1 LKVIIDTNIIL
12 DVLLERTPFFKPA
25 VEIFCLVEDS
35 KIEAFICAT
44 TVTTIDYLLTKSLPL
59 KKARTALGHIISLFE
74 IAPVNRA
81 VIERALN
88 SRVADFEDAVLEE
101 SGKIAGADCI
111 ITRNVKDFKYASIK
125 VFEPIEFLA
134 FF

>member
-1 LKVIIDTNIIL
+1 MKVIIDTNIIL
-12 DVLLERTPFFKPA
+12 DVLLERIPFFKPA

-44 TVTTIDYLLTKSLPL
+44 TVTTIDYLLTKSLPV
-59 KKARTALGHIISLFE
+59 KKARTALSHIISLFE
-74 IAPVNRA
+74 IAPVNRP

-88 SRVADFEDAVLEE
+88 SRVTDFEDAVLEE

-134 FF
+134 LF

>member
-12 DVLLERTPFFKPA
+12 DVLLERAPFYKPA
-25 VEIFCLVEDS
+25 VEIFCLIEDL

-44 TVTTIDYLLTKSLPL
+44 TVTTIDYLLTKSLPV
-59 KKARTALGHIISLFE
+59 KKARTALSHIISLFE
-74 IAPVNRA
+74 IAPVNRS
-81 VIERALN
+81 VIERALK
-88 SRVADFEDAVLEE
+88 SRIVDFEDAVLEE
-101 SGKIAGADCI
+101 SGKMAGADCI

-125 VFEPIEFLA
+125 VCDPVEFLA

>member
-1 LKVIIDTNIIL
+1 MKSLIDTNIIL
-12 DVLLERTPFFKPA
+12 DVLLERISFFKPA
-25 VEIFCLVEDS
+25 VEIFCLAEDS

-59 KKARTALGHIISLFE
+59 KKARTALGYIISMFE
-74 IAPVNRA
+74 IAPVTRA

-88 SRVADFEDAVLEE
+88 SRFNDFEDAILEE
-101 SGKIAGADCI
+101 SGKIAGVDCI
-111 ITRNVKDFKYASIK
+111 ITRNVKDFKHASIK

-134 FF
+134 LF

>member
-1 LKVIIDTNIIL
+1 MKVIIDTNIIL
-12 DVLLERTPFFKPA
+12 DVLLERIPFFKPA

-44 TVTTIDYLLTKSLPL
+44 TVTTIDYLLTKSLPV
-59 KKARTALGHIISLFE
+59 KKARTALSHIISLFE
-74 IAPVNRA
+74 IAPVNRP

-88 SRVADFEDAVLEE
+88 SRITDFEEAVLEE

-134 FF
+134 LF

>member
-1 LKVIIDTNIIL
+1 LKALIDTNIIL
-12 DVLLERTPFFKPA
+12 DVLLERKSFFKPA
-25 VEIFCLVEDS
+25 VEIFCLAEDS

-44 TVTTIDYLLTKSLPL
+44 TVTTIDYLLTKSLPV
-59 KKARTALGHIISLFE
+59 KKARMALSHIISLFE
-74 IAPVNRA
+74 IAPVNKA

-88 SRVADFEDAVLEE
+88 SRVTDFEDAVLEE
-101 SGKIAGADCI
+101 SGKIAGVDCI

-134 FF
+134 IF

>member
-1 LKVIIDTNIIL
+1 MKALIDTNIIL
-12 DVLLERTPFFKPA
+12 DVLLERKSFFKPA
-25 VEIFCLVEDS
+25 VEIFCLAEDS

-44 TVTTIDYLLTKSLPL
+44 TVTTIDYLLTKSLPV
-59 KKARTALGHIISLFE
+59 KKARMALSHIISLFE
-74 IAPVNRA
+74 IAPVNKA

-88 SRVADFEDAVLEE
+88 SRVTDFEDAVLEE
-101 SGKIAGADCI
+101 SGKIAGVDCI

-134 FF
+134 IF